1 MSAAA
6 DTGEKSPLVFHY
18 QTLLN
23 IVVWVFVALGSFN
36 FLEPS
41 PHDLT
46 FLLAVPLLALGGF
59 TVHRSFLLIA
69 FLLIVYNVLGFLALI
84 PYWASADSAMYQY
97 QSAYLITTALF
108 FALYIGNRT
117 IERADLCF
125 NAYTVSSVFTAVF
138 GILGYFN
145 VNGWGDE
152 VFAHA
157 GRAMGT
163 FKDPNVFGSYVIL
176 TIVCLAQDLLFARA
190 RSFLLTS
197 TLLLITFA
205 GMFLSFSRGSY
216 ISTLVA
222 IILMMGSAFATTK
235 ESRMR
240 RRVVVVSVVAIGLLA
255 LMIAALLSIPE
266 TREVFED
273 RTSGLHEYD
282 VGETGRFGNQLRSI
296 PMLIERFWGFGP
308 LRFRY
313 FFEFDPHNS
322 YVGAF
327 ANNGWIGGLFFLL
340 IVGASTFVSL
350 RLMFADSPVQ
360 RQAQAL
366 APVLLTVFLQGFQID
381 VDHWRHVFFL
391 LGAIWGL
398 EAARQRW
405 TDNHRPA
412 PESEIAAT
420 GVETPHGAG

>member
-1 MSAAA
+1 MTAATEA
-6 DTGEKSPLVFHY
+6 GEKPPLVFHY
-18 QTLLN
+18 QTLLS

-36 FLEPS
+36 FIEPS

-46 FLLAVPLLALGGF
+46 FLIAVPLWALGGF

-69 FLLIVYNVLGFLALI
+69 FLLIVYNLLGFLALI
-84 PYWASADSAMYQY
+84 PYWSNPDSAMYQY
-97 QSAYLITTALF
+97 QSAYLVTTALF
-108 FALYIGNRT
+108 FALYLGNRT
-117 IERADLCF
+117 VERTDSCF
-125 NAYTVSSVFTAVF
+125 GAFNVSSVFTAIF

-176 TIVCLAQDLLFARA
+176 TIVCLAQELLFARA

-216 ISTLVA
+216 ISTLIA
-222 IILMMGSAFATTK
+222 IALMMGSAFVTTT
-235 ESRMR
+235 EQRMR
-240 RRVVVVSVVAIGLLA
+240 RRVVVVSAIAIA
-255 LMIAALLSIPE
+255 LIALTIAALLSIPE

-282 VGETGRFGNQLRSI
+282 VGETGRFGNQIRSL
-296 PMLIERFWGFGP
+296 PMLVERFWGFGP

-327 ANNGWIGGLFFLL
+327 ANNGWFGGLFFLL
-340 IVGASTFVSL
+340 IIGASTFVSL
-350 RLMFADSPVQ
+350 RLMFKESPVQ

-405 TDNHRPA
+405 ADAHRAVVASDIASPTA
-412 PESEIAAT
+412 PSSA
-420 GVETPHGAG
+420 